1 MYKRRRSNRYGT
13 PQPPR
18 SRPSTVSP
26 ISDIAGTKT
35 TKFNRKLYRLLPA
48 HEEKVEEEI
57 KKLLDSMK
65 LKALHNNL
73 SPRRTGGIPLTDNT
87 LSSYEKH
94 FDFRANVKV
103 YTRDKIVTKPGF
115 HCEKKI

>member
-73 SPRRTGGIPLTDNT
+73 SP
-87 LSSYEKH
+87 
-94 FDFRANVKV
+94 
-103 YTRDKIVTKPGF
+103 
-115 HCEKKI
+115 